1 MKASDK
7 KIKRENQLSVELLIA
22 TMNQTDDSVLARMHV
37 QSDAVV
43 INQGSPFQWLEF
55 RKDAHS
61 IRFLSCE
68 ELGIGLSRNT
78 ALMRARGDIC
88 LFADDDLVYR
98 DGYAEKIG
106 RAFRDLP
113 DADVLV
119 FNIQSMDAKKRR
131 YLIQKPMR
139 IHWYNF
145 ERYGA
150 ARIAARRTS
159 IFQHHI
165 SFSLLFGGGA
175 QYPCGE
181 DTLFLRDCLK
191 AGLKIYAVPVTLADV
206 DDSSSSWFSGYDE
219 KFLVGRGA
227 LYRAMY
233 PRLALFW
240 SFVYLL
246 RHKKV
251 WQESGSFVRAL
262 LSMRNGARDYTA
274 HGGEY
279 MKEERVSSGSIS

>member
-1 MKASDK
+1 MKVSDRK
-7 KIKRENQLSVELLIA
+7 RKREEQLRVELLVA
-22 TMNQTDDSVLARMHV
+22 TMNQKDDSILERMRV

-43 INQGSPFQWLEF
+43 INQGCPFQWREF
-55 RKDAHS
+55 RRDAHQ
-61 IRFLSCE
+61 IRFLCCE

-78 ALMRARGDIC
+78 ALTRARGDIC

-98 DGYAEKIG
+98 DGYAEILE
-106 RAFRDLP
+106 RAFGSFP

-119 FNIQSMDAKKRR
+119 FNIRSIGARKNRDQ
-131 YLIQKPMR
+131 IQRPMR
-139 IHWYNF
+139 VHWFNF

-150 ARIAARRTS
+150 ARIAVRRTS
-159 IFQHHI
+159 IFQHRI

-175 QYPCGE
+175 QYSCGE

-206 DDSSSSWFSGYDE
+206 DDSTSSWFRGYDE
-219 KFLVGRGA
+219 KFLRGRGA

-233 PRLALFW
+233 PRLALLW
-240 SFVYLL
+240 CFVYLL
-246 RHKKV
+246 RHRKV
-251 WQESGSFVRAL
+251 WQENGSFAGAL
-262 LSMRNGARDYTA
+262 RSMKRGAVDYTV

-279 MKEERVSSGSIS
+279 VGEES

>member
-7 KIKRENQLSVELLIA
+7 KIKREEPLSVELMIA
-22 TMNQTDDSVLARMHV
+22 TVSQNDDSVLDRMHV

-43 INQGSPFQWLEF
+43 INQGSPFQWQEF
-55 RKDAHS
+55 RQDDHL
-61 IRFLSCE
+61 IRFLCCE

-98 DGYAEKIG
+98 DGYVEKIG
-106 RAFRDLP
+106 RAFQEHP
-113 DADVLV
+113 DADVIV
-119 FNIQSMDAKKRR
+119 FNIQSIGARKCR
-131 YLIQKPMR
+131 YQIPKPKR

-150 ARIAARRTS
+150 ARIAVRRTS

-191 AGLKIYAVPVTLADV
+191 AGLKIYAVPITLADV
-206 DDSSSSWFSGYDE
+206 DDSTSSWFSGYDE
-219 KFLVGRGA
+219 KFLMGRGA

-240 SFVYLL
+240 SFIYLL

-251 WQESGSFVRAL
+251 WQESSFIGAL
-262 LSMRNGARDYTA
+262 RSMRRGIRDYTT

-279 MKEERVSSGSIS
+279 VKEERVSCGSIS